1 MERAPGR
8 EVEMILLGEGKAR
21 RQRDSKFWK
30 GEASKSVIPN
40 NGELREVWS
49 T

>member
-21 RQRDSKFWK
+21 MQRDSKF
-30 GEASKSVIPN
+30 
-40 NGELREVWS
+40 
-49 T
+49 